1 MGQADLQIGEAAI
14 GEGAEMIGL
23 VFDGG
28 AEIGDGAVIQ
38 LEADVGQATPI
49 QHLVIAQIEPQSGV
63 VIADGALEKALA
75 RIGDAAVEIGA
86 EIFRIEFDRYR
97 SPAVF
102 GRDERCSAGTAELI
116 ENDPVFWTAGENT
129 GLYEFRR
136 EGGEVGFRKRLTRNL
151 PYCAFISSQGIVLS
165 IAHPKCLSS
174 HPVFLF

>member
-86 EIFRIEFDRYR
+86 EIFRIEFDGAFELDDRAVVEALVVIGEAPVVIDEHQVVGR
-97 SPAVF
+97 QAAVF
-102 GRDERCSAGTAELI
+102 YGLAVKPDGFVEFTRALRLERVARIVESVGVNRE
-116 ENDPVFWTAGENT
+116 
-129 GLYEFRR
+129 RR
-136 EGGEVGFRKRLTRNL
+136 SHEGN
-151 PYCAFISSQGIVLS
+151 SDQ
-165 IAHPKCLSS
+165 
-174 HPVFLF
+174 